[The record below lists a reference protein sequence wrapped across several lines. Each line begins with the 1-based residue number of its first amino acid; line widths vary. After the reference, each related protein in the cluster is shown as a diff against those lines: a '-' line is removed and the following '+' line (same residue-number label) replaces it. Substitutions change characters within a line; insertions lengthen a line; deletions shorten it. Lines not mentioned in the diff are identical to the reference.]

1 MGIFLKVCQ
10 LSLSKLESPERYIK
24 CPMNYAPFGILSH
37 GKSRFGEMSLGITKE
52 GGPGQAMAMKTKSK

>member
-1 MGIFLKVCQ
+1 MCQ

-37 GKSRFGEMSLGITKE
+37 GKSRFGEMSSGITE